1 MITDYY
7 TPSDLDDEMFIS
19 EVPIKL
25 LEELIRSQFNDPL
38 EDCKHDYMQSFITK
52 YNFSKENMID
62 DDFYLLDNLR
72 DGFIAFLE
80 KIFENKLSVGF
91 DTLDQISEEDQHEI
105 LHLTYRFFIK
115 NIKKNFTNL
124 ILNFLDSNKDDI
136 LSKYKINKDITSLT
150 FKEEEI
156 TDEYDLTVLSN
167 LTSIIE
173 YILSEVKE
181 YNDIDKF
188 FDLIRGDEIIT
199 EVEYVDSKFDSFDLT
214 GNFIPSYIDMVD
226 GYFVSELYSRVRNKI
241 LKKYPYR
248 KNKSFTNKE
257 EDSIDDDTSS
267 EE

>member
-1 MITDYY
+1 MTTDYY

-19 EVPIKL
+19 EVPIEL
-25 LEELIRSQFNDPL
+25 LKELIMSQFNDPL

-52 YNFSKENMID
+52 YNFTKDNMID
-62 DDFYLLDNLR
+62 DDVFLLDNLR

-80 KIFENKLSVGF
+80 RTFQEKLSVGF
-91 DTLDQISEEDQHEI
+91 DTLDQLNEEDQHEI

-124 ILNFLDSNKDDI
+124 ILNFLDSNKNDI

-156 TDEYDLTVLSN
+156 LDEYDLTVLSN
-167 LTSIIE
+167 LNSIIE
-173 YILSEVKE
+173 FILSEVRE
-181 YNDIDKF
+181 CNDVDKF
-188 FDLIRGDEIIT
+188 FDLIRGDEMIT
-199 EVEYVDSKFDSFDLT
+199 EVEYVDSKFENLEIT

-226 GYFVSELYSRVRNKI
+226 SYFISELYGRVRNRI

-248 KNKSFTNKE
+248 KNKSLITKE
-257 EDSIDDDTSS
+257 EENIDDTSS